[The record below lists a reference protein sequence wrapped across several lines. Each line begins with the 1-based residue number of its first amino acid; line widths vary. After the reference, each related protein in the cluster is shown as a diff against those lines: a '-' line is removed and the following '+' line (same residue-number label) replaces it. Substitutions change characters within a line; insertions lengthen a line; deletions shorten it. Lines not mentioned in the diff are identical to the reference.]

1 MAEAIKRRFFT
12 WKLLFRLMVVGSI
25 LGVIA
30 LIAFAIFMM
39 ALARTVPSVEKLAEY
54 NPPVTSRVHAGDGT
68 LIYEFADEHR
78 VFVPYEAIPEH
89 VVQAFVSAEDKKF
102 FRHNGI
108 DWLGMTRGVVN
119 TVRNKI
125 SGQGGMQGG
134 STITQQVAKNM
145 LLTRDQTVIRKL
157 KEAIV
162 ARRMEGAFPKE
173 HIIELYLN
181 EIYLGGR
188 SYGVGSAALNYFN
201 KSLPELDLS
210 EAAVLASL
218 PKFPGRVNPYTNPE
232 RVLQRRNYVLNR
244 MAEDGYIS
252 KEEAAEAKERPLT
265 TTRRLRG
272 PEYAAATYFVQE
284 LRKQLIE
291 TYGEEGL
298 EQGGFSIRTTIDTEL
313 QLAAQEALQIGLETY
328 DRRHDY
334 RGPVAS
340 LDADASDILEQL
352 SAVTLPGGYGTWE
365 SGMIVSKGERGATVL
380 LTDGQETRI
389 PPEDLE
395 WAESY
400 TRKQQGK
407 GLQRGDVIMVEVQRS
422 QLPPEE
428 VSPSIEGNASAD
440 DQTNPIPV
448 EPIMI
453 PAETAILRQVPDIDG
468 ALIALDPHTG
478 RVLALVGG
486 YSFFKSPFNRVTQ
499 ARRQPGSSFKP
510 FVYGAALEQG
520 YTPSSTILD
529 SPYVYYDEFTGDVW
543 KPENYAEG
551 RSYGEVT
558 MRLALEKSY
567 NQVTARIATDIGMEA
582 VSEFGERFGLYDRL
596 PPYPA
601 MSLGSGET
609 SPWRMAKAY
618 AAFVNGG
625 KEVTP
630 TLLDRIQ
637 DRQGNTLYKHDT
649 RECEGCLTQDWSGQR
664 PPILPDTREQLVD
677 PIIAYQ
683 IVHML
688 EGVVERGTGRR
699 AKRIGKPLAGKTG
712 TTNDYVDALFFGFS
726 PDLVVGIWTGFDE
739 PRTLGD
745 GEGGG
750 SVAGVVFTEFM
761 QRALEDEP
769 GLPFRI
775 PPGVR
780 LVEVDHITGGLPTL
794 QTEETI
800 IEAFRPGTEPGV
812 FFADASGLSVSG
824 GEGQSIFGGSTNSSI
839 FGTVPDVGDRIEDG
853 PVDEDTDSDLTET
866 PVDEDLSDIY

>member
-1 MAEAIKRRFFT
+1 MWAAIKQRVFT
-12 WKLLFRLMVVGSI
+12 WKFLLWTFLTGVGLAAI
-25 LGVIA
+25 VI
-30 LIAFAIFMM
+30 IAFMLWM
-39 ALARTVPSVEKLAEY
+39 AALGRTVPSVEKLSEY

-78 VFVPYEAIPEH
+78 VFIPYEAIPEH
-89 VVQAFVSAEDKKF
+89 VIHAFVSAEDKNF
-102 FRHNGI
+102 FTHGGV
-108 DWLGMTRGVVN
+108 DYLGMTRGVIN
-119 TVRNKI
+119 SIRNRI
-125 SGQGGMQGG
+125 SGSGGLQGG

-145 LLTRDQTVIRKL
+145 LLTRDQTIVRKA

-162 ARRMEGAFPKE
+162 SWRMEKAFSKE

-244 MAEDGYIS
+244 MVDDGYITV
-252 KEEAAEAKERPLT
+252 EQAAEAKAKPLT
-265 TTRRLRG
+265 TTKRLYG

-284 LRKQLIE
+284 LRKQLIDL
-291 TYGEEGL
+291 YGEEEL
-298 EQGGFSIRTTIDTEL
+298 EQGGLSIRTTIDTKL

-328 DRRHDY
+328 DRRHEY
-334 RGPVAS
+334 RGPLKS
-340 LDADASDILEQL
+340 LDPNDGDLMEQL
-352 SAVTLPGGYGTWE
+352 QAVTRPGGYGTWE
-365 SGMIVSKGERGATVL
+365 RALVSRVTENGASL
-380 LTDGQETRI
+380 ILDDGQTSSI
-389 PPEDLE
+389 PAEDTE
-395 WAESY
+395 WANTFVRENGR
-400 TRKQQGK
+400 T
-407 GLQRGDVIMVEVQRS
+407 GLRAGDVILAEVSRQAMS
-422 QLPPEE
+422 PEE
-428 VSPSIEGNASAD
+428 SIPTREGNTDEEGEAAE
-440 DQTNPIPV
+440 PV
-448 EPIMI
+448 LPIMVPVGQAKLKQI
-453 PAETAILRQVPDIDG
+453 PELEGAIV
-468 ALIALDPHTG
+468 ALDPHTG
-478 RVLALVGG
+478 RVLAMMGG

-499 ARRQPGSSFKP
+499 AQRQPGSSFKP
-510 FVYGAALEQG
+510 FVYGAALERG
-520 YTPSSTILD
+520 YTPSVRILD
-529 SPYVYYDEFTGDVW
+529 SPYVYYDEATGDVW

-551 RSYGEVT
+551 QSYGEVT
-558 MRLALEKSY
+558 MRVALEKSY
-567 NQVTARIATDIGMEA
+567 NQVTARVATDIGMEA
-582 VSEFGERFGLYDRL
+582 VSEFAERFGVYDRL

-609 SPWRMAKAY
+609 SPWRLSKAY

-630 TLLDRIQ
+630 TLLDRVQ
-637 DRQGNTLYKHDT
+637 DRRGVTLFKHDQRACDDCAAET
-649 RECEGCLTQDWSGQR
+649 WNGQA
-664 PPILPDTREQLVD
+664 PPILPDDRKQLVD

-699 AKRIGKPLAGKTG
+699 ARRVGKPLAGKTG

-726 PDLVVGIWTGFDE
+726 PDLVVGIWTGFDA

-761 QRALEDEP
+761 ERALAEEP
-769 GLPFRI
+769 SLPFRI

-780 LVEVDHITGGLPTL
+780 LVSVDARTGELPTFDS
-794 QTEETI
+794 QEI
-800 IEAFRPGTEPGV
+800 ILEAFRPGTEPGMA
-812 FFADASGLSVSG
+812 FSENTNLSLSGIGDA
-824 GEGQSIFGGSTNSSI
+824 SIFGQ
-839 FGTVPDVGDRIEDG
+839 GTPLEPQIDPETGEIAESDVIIDDI
-853 PVDEDTDSDLTET
+853 DED
-866 PVDEDLSDIY
+866 IY

>member
-1 MAEAIKRRFFT
+1 MAEAIKQRFFT
-12 WKLLFRLMVVGSI
+12 WKLLVRLTIVGVI

-30 LIAFAIFMM
+30 LIAFSIFMM

-54 NPPVTSRVHAGDGT
+54 NPPVTSRVHAGDGS

-78 VFVPYEAIPEH
+78 VFVPYEAIPDH

-108 DWLGMTRGVVN
+108 DWLGMTRGVIN
-119 TVRNKI
+119 TARNKI
-125 SGQGGMQGG
+125 TGRGGMQGG

-145 LLTRDQTVIRKL
+145 LLTRDQTIIRKL

-162 ARRMEGAFPKE
+162 ARRMESAFEKE

-244 MAEDGYIS
+244 MVEDGHIS
-252 KEEAAEAKERPLT
+252 EEAAEQAKQKPLT
-265 TTRRLRG
+265 TTPRLRG

-284 LRKQLIE
+284 LRKQLIDI
-291 TYGEEGL
+291 YGEEGL
-298 EQGGFSIRTTIDTEL
+298 EQGGFSIRTTIDTGL

-328 DRRHDY
+328 DRRYDY
-334 RGPVAS
+334 RGPVATI
-340 LDADASDILEQL
+340 DASGIDVLDQL
-352 SAVTLPGGYGTWE
+352 KAVRLPGGYGSWE
-365 SGMIVSKGERGATVL
+365 AGMVLGQGERGATIL
-380 LTDGQETRI
+380 LTDGAETRI

-395 WAESY
+395 WAQTFERRNRV
-400 TRKQQGK
+400 T
-407 GLQRGDVIMVEVQRS
+407 GLIIGDVVMVEVQRT
-422 QLPPEE
+422 QLPAEE
-428 VSPSIEGNASAD
+428 VSPSIEGEPSVDDVTESAIRKPLMIAS
-440 DQTNPIPV
+440 
-448 EPIMI
+448 
-453 PAETAILRQVPDIDG
+453 ETAILRQVPEIDG

-478 RVLALVGG
+478 RVLAMVGG

-510 FVYGAALEQG
+510 FVYAAALEQG

-529 SPYVYYDEFTGDVW
+529 SPYVYYDDSTGEVW

-558 MRLALEKSY
+558 MRLALEQSY
-567 NQVTARIATDIGMEA
+567 NQVTARIATDIGTET

-609 SPWRMAKAY
+609 TPWRMAKAY

-637 DRQGNTLYKHDT
+637 DRQGKTLYKHDV
-649 RECEGCLTQDWSGQR
+649 RDCLDCSVSGWSGQR
-664 PPILPDTREQLVD
+664 PPLLSDTGEQLVD

-688 EGVVERGTGRR
+688 EGVIERGTGRR
-699 AKRIGKPLAGKTG
+699 AKRVGKPLAGKTG

-726 PDLVVGIWTGFDE
+726 PDLVVGIWAGFDE
-739 PRTLGD
+739 PRSLGE

-769 GLPFRI
+769 ALPFRI

-780 LVEVDHITGGLPTL
+780 LVEVDRITGRLPTTQSDQVIL
-794 QTEETI
+794 
-800 IEAFRPGTEPGV
+800 EAFRPGTEPGLL
-812 FFADASGLSVSG
+812 FADSNALALSGTG
-824 GEGQSIFGGSTNSSI
+824 GDIIFSNDGTSSI
-839 FGTVPDVGDRIEDG
+839 FTTSVSTEADEQLDSFDFPER
-853 PVDEDTDSDLTET
+853 PVE
-866 PVDEDLSDIY
+866 EDLDDIY

>member
-1 MAEAIKRRFFT
+1 MWAAIKQRVFT
-12 WKLLFRLMVVGSI
+12 WKFLLWTFLA
-25 LGVIA
+25 GVA
-30 LIAFAIFMM
+30 LAVIMIIAFMLWM
-39 ALARTVPSVEKLAEY
+39 AALGRTVPSVEKLSEY

-78 VFVPYEAIPEH
+78 VFIPYEAIPEH
-89 VVQAFVSAEDKKF
+89 VIHAFVSAEDKNF
-102 FRHNGI
+102 FTHGGV
-108 DWLGMTRGVVN
+108 DYLGMTRGVIN
-119 TVRNKI
+119 SIRNRI
-125 SGQGGMQGG
+125 SGSGGLQGG

-145 LLTRDQTVIRKL
+145 LLTRDQTIVRKA

-162 ARRMEGAFPKE
+162 SWRMEKAFSKE

-244 MAEDGYIS
+244 MVDDGYITV
-252 KEEAAEAKERPLT
+252 EQAAEAKAKPLT
-265 TTRRLRG
+265 TTKRLYG

-284 LRKQLIE
+284 LRKQLIDL
-291 TYGEEGL
+291 YGEEEL
-298 EQGGFSIRTTIDTEL
+298 EQGGLSIRTTIDTKL

-328 DRRHDY
+328 DRRHEY
-334 RGPVAS
+334 RGPLKS
-340 LDADASDILEQL
+340 LDPNDGDLMEQL
-352 SAVTLPGGYGTWE
+352 QAVTRPGGYGTWE
-365 SGMIVSKGERGATVL
+365 RALVSRVTENGASL
-380 LTDGQETRI
+380 ILDDGQTSSI
-389 PPEDLE
+389 PAEDTE
-395 WAESY
+395 WANTFVRENGR
-400 TRKQQGK
+400 T
-407 GLQRGDVIMVEVQRS
+407 GLRAGDVILAEVSRQAMS
-422 QLPPEE
+422 PEE
-428 VSPSIEGNASAD
+428 SIPTREGNTDEESEAAE
-440 DQTNPIPV
+440 PV
-448 EPIMI
+448 LPIMVPVGQAKLKQI
-453 PAETAILRQVPDIDG
+453 PELEGAIV
-468 ALIALDPHTG
+468 ALDPHTG
-478 RVLALVGG
+478 RVLAMMGG

-499 ARRQPGSSFKP
+499 AQRQPGSSFKP
-510 FVYGAALEQG
+510 FVYGAALERG
-520 YTPSSTILD
+520 YTPSVRILD
-529 SPYVYYDEFTGDVW
+529 SPYVYYDEATGDVW

-551 RSYGEVT
+551 QSYGEVT
-558 MRLALEKSY
+558 MRVALEKSY
-567 NQVTARIATDIGMEA
+567 NQVTARVATDIGMEA
-582 VSEFGERFGLYDRL
+582 VSEFAERFGVYDRL

-609 SPWRMAKAY
+609 SPWRLSKAY

-630 TLLDRIQ
+630 TLLDRVQ
-637 DRQGNTLYKHDT
+637 DRRGVTLFKHDQRACDDCT
-649 RECEGCLTQDWSGQR
+649 AETWNGQA
-664 PPILPDTREQLVD
+664 PPILPDDRKQLVD

-699 AKRIGKPLAGKTG
+699 ARRVGKPLAGKTG

-726 PDLVVGIWTGFDE
+726 PDLVVGIWTGFDA

-761 QRALEDEP
+761 ERALAEEP
-769 GLPFRI
+769 SLPFRI

-780 LVEVDHITGGLPTL
+780 LVSVDARTGELPTFDS
-794 QTEETI
+794 QEI
-800 IEAFRPGTEPGV
+800 ILEAFRPGTEPGMA
-812 FFADASGLSVSG
+812 FSENTNLSLSGIGDA
-824 GEGQSIFGGSTNSSI
+824 SIFGQ
-839 FGTVPDVGDRIEDG
+839 GTPLEPQIDPETGEIAESDVIIDDI
-853 PVDEDTDSDLTET
+853 DED
-866 PVDEDLSDIY
+866 IY

>member
-1 MAEAIKRRFFT
+1 MWAAIKQRVFT
-12 WKLLFRLMVVGSI
+12 WKFLLWTFLA
-25 LGVIA
+25 GVA
-30 LIAFAIFMM
+30 LAVIMIIAFMLWM
-39 ALARTVPSVEKLAEY
+39 AALGRTVPSVEKLSEY

-78 VFVPYEAIPEH
+78 VFIPYEAIPEH
-89 VVQAFVSAEDKKF
+89 VIHAFVSAEDKNF
-102 FRHNGI
+102 FTHGGV
-108 DWLGMTRGVVN
+108 DYLGMTRGVIN
-119 TVRNKI
+119 SIRNRI
-125 SGQGGMQGG
+125 SGSGGLQGG

-145 LLTRDQTVIRKL
+145 LLTRDQTIVRKA

-162 ARRMEGAFPKE
+162 SWRMEKAFSKE

-244 MAEDGYIS
+244 MVDDGYITV
-252 KEEAAEAKERPLT
+252 EQAAEAKAKPLT
-265 TTRRLRG
+265 TTKRLYG

-284 LRKQLIE
+284 LRKQLIDL
-291 TYGEEGL
+291 YGEEEL
-298 EQGGFSIRTTIDTEL
+298 EQGGLSIRTTIDTKL

-328 DRRHDY
+328 DRRHEY
-334 RGPVAS
+334 RGPLKS
-340 LDADASDILEQL
+340 LDPNDGDLMEQL
-352 SAVTLPGGYGTWE
+352 QAVTRPGGYGTWE
-365 SGMIVSKGERGATVL
+365 RALVSRVTENGASL
-380 LTDGQETRI
+380 ILDDGQTSSI
-389 PPEDLE
+389 PAEDTE
-395 WAESY
+395 WANTFVRENGR
-400 TRKQQGK
+400 T
-407 GLQRGDVIMVEVQRS
+407 GLRAGDVILAEVSRQAMS
-422 QLPPEE
+422 PEE
-428 VSPSIEGNASAD
+428 SIPTREGNPDEEGEAAE
-440 DQTNPIPV
+440 PV
-448 EPIMI
+448 LPIMVPVGQAKLKQI
-453 PAETAILRQVPDIDG
+453 PELEGAIV
-468 ALIALDPHTG
+468 ALDPHTG
-478 RVLALVGG
+478 RVLAMMGG

-499 ARRQPGSSFKP
+499 AQRQPGSSFKP
-510 FVYGAALEQG
+510 FVYGAALERG
-520 YTPSSTILD
+520 YTPSVRILD
-529 SPYVYYDEFTGDVW
+529 SPYVYYDEATGDVW

-551 RSYGEVT
+551 QSYGEVT
-558 MRLALEKSY
+558 MRVALEKSY
-567 NQVTARIATDIGMEA
+567 NQVTARVATDIGMEA
-582 VSEFGERFGLYDRL
+582 VSEFAERFGVYDRL

-609 SPWRMAKAY
+609 SPWRLSKAY

-630 TLLDRIQ
+630 TLLDRVQ
-637 DRQGNTLYKHDT
+637 DRRGVTLFKHDQRACDDCAAET
-649 RECEGCLTQDWSGQR
+649 WNGQA
-664 PPILPDTREQLVD
+664 PPILPDDRKQLVD

-699 AKRIGKPLAGKTG
+699 ARRVGKPLAGKTG

-726 PDLVVGIWTGFDE
+726 PDLVVGIWTGFDA

-761 QRALEDEP
+761 ERALAEEP
-769 GLPFRI
+769 SLPFRI

-780 LVEVDHITGGLPTL
+780 LVSVDARTGELPTFDS
-794 QTEETI
+794 QEI
-800 IEAFRPGTEPGV
+800 ILEAFRPGTEPGMA
-812 FFADASGLSVSG
+812 FSENTNLSLSGIGDA
-824 GEGQSIFGGSTNSSI
+824 SIFGQ
-839 FGTVPDVGDRIEDG
+839 GTPLEPQIDPETGEIAESDVIIDDI
-853 PVDEDTDSDLTET
+853 DED
-866 PVDEDLSDIY
+866 IY

>member
-1 MAEAIKRRFFT
+1 MWQAVKQRVFT
-12 WKLLFRLMVVGSI
+12 WKFLIWTVLTGVVLFLI
-25 LGVIA
+25 AVIA
-30 LIAFAIFMM
+30 FMIWM
-39 ALARTVPSVEKLAEY
+39 AALGRTVPSVQKLAEY

-102 FRHNGI
+102 FTHGGL
-108 DWLGMTRGVVN
+108 DYVGMLRGVLN
-119 TVRNKI
+119 TVKNKI
-125 SGQGGMQGG
+125 SGNGGMQGG

-145 LLTRDQTVIRKL
+145 LLTNDQTIVRKA

-162 ARRMEGAFPKE
+162 ARRMEKAFSKE

-232 RVLQRRNYVLNR
+232 RVLIRRDYVLNR
-244 MAEDGYIS
+244 MALDGYITQ
-252 KEEAAEAKERPLT
+252 EQADEAKLKPLT
-265 TTRRLRG
+265 TTKRLRG

-284 LRKQLIE
+284 LRRELIDQ
-291 TYGEEGL
+291 YGEEEL
-298 EQGGFSIRTTIDTEL
+298 EQGGFSIRTTIDTRL
-313 QLAAQEALQIGLETY
+313 QLAAQDALQFGLETY

-334 RGPVAS
+334 RGPLKT
-340 LDADASDILEQL
+340 LDAGAVDVLTQL
-352 SAVTLPGGYGTWE
+352 NAITLPGGYGSWE
-365 SGMIVSKGERGATVL
+365 RAMVQSRNDRGARL
-380 LTDGQETRI
+380 MLSDGAETSI
-389 PPEDLE
+389 PIEDIE
-395 WAESY
+395 WAETY
-400 TRKQQGK
+400 VRPGGGT
-407 GLQRGDVIMVEVQRS
+407 GLRSGDVIFAKVTRTM
-422 QLPPEE
+422 LNAEE
-428 VSPSIEGNASAD
+428 SAAGIEGEAADD
-440 DQTNPIPV
+440 DQTSAPA
-448 EPIMI
+448 EPIMVPTGQAELKQI
-453 PAETAILRQVPDIDG
+453 PELDG
-468 ALIALDPHTG
+468 ALVAIDPHTG
-478 RVLALVGG
+478 RVLAMMGG
-486 YSFFKSPFNRVTQ
+486 YSFFKSSFNRVTQ

-520 YTPSSTILD
+520 YTPATLILD
-529 SPYVYYDEFTGDVW
+529 SPYVYYDEHTGEVW
-543 KPENYAEG
+543 KPTNYSEG

-558 MRLALEKSY
+558 MRTALEKSY
-567 NQVTARIATDIGMEA
+567 NQVTARVATDIGMEA
-582 VSEFGERFGLYDRL
+582 VSEFAERFGVYDNL

-630 TLLDRIQ
+630 TLLDRVQ
-637 DRQGNTLYKHDT
+637 DRQGNTLYRHDQ
-649 RECEGCLTQDWSGQR
+649 RVCEGCTAPSWNGEG
-664 PPILPDTREQLVD
+664 PPRLADGRQQLVD

-699 AKRIGKPLAGKTG
+699 ARRVGKPLAGKTG
-712 TTNDYVDALFFGFS
+712 TTNDYIDALFYGFS
-726 PDLVVGIWTGFDE
+726 PDLVVGIWMGFDE
-739 PRTLGD
+739 PKTLGEN
-745 GEGGG
+745 EGGG

-761 QRALEDEP
+761 ERALEDKP
-769 GLPFRI
+769 AIPFRI

-780 LVEVDHITGGLPTL
+780 LVSIDAQTGALPTFDSSTVIL
-794 QTEETI
+794 
-800 IEAFRPGTEPGV
+800 EAFRPGTEPGLA
-812 FFADASGLSVSG
+812 FFEDSGLSLSG
-824 GEGQSIFGGSTNSSI
+824 TGSRVFGAPTEPDIDPDTGEII
-839 FGTVPDVGDRIEDG
+839 IDDVNDC
-853 PVDEDTDSDLTET
+853 
-866 PVDEDLSDIY
+866 DILNDIC

>member
-1 MAEAIKRRFFT
+1 MWAAIKQRVFT
-12 WKLLFRLMVVGSI
+12 WKFLIWTGLVGVAFAAI
-25 LGVIA
+25 VI
-30 LIAFAIFMM
+30 IAFMIWM
-39 ALARTVPSVEKLAEY
+39 AALGRTVPSVEKLSEY

-78 VFVPYEAIPEH
+78 VFIPYEAIPEH
-89 VVQAFVSAEDKKF
+89 VIHAFVSAEDKNF
-102 FRHNGI
+102 FSHGGV
-108 DWLGMTRGVVN
+108 DYLGMTRGVIN
-119 TVRNKI
+119 SIRNRL
-125 SGQGGMQGG
+125 SGSGGLQGG

-145 LLTRDQTVIRKL
+145 LLTRDQTIVRKA

-162 ARRMEGAFPKE
+162 SWRMEKAFTKE

-244 MAEDGYIS
+244 MVDDGYITV
-252 KEEAAEAKERPLT
+252 EQATEAKEKPLT
-265 TTRRLRG
+265 TTKRLYG

-284 LRKQLIE
+284 LRKQLIDL
-291 TYGEEGL
+291 YGEEEL
-298 EQGGFSIRTTIDTEL
+298 EQGGLSIRTTIDTKL

-328 DRRHDY
+328 DRRHEY
-334 RGPVAS
+334 RGPLKS
-340 LDADASDILEQL
+340 LDPNDGDLMEQL
-352 SAVTLPGGYGTWE
+352 KTVTRPGGYGTWE
-365 SGMIVSKGERGATVL
+365 RALVSRVTENGASL
-380 LTDGQETRI
+380 ILDDGQTSSI
-389 PPEDLE
+389 PAEDTE
-395 WAESY
+395 WAN
-400 TRKQQGK
+400 TFVRDNGRT
-407 GLQRGDVIMVEVQRS
+407 GLRAGDVILAEVSRQAMS
-422 QLPPEE
+422 PEE
-428 VSPSIEGNASAD
+428 STPTREGNTDEEGEAAE
-440 DQTNPIPV
+440 PV
-448 EPIMI
+448 LPIMVPVGQAKLKQI
-453 PAETAILRQVPDIDG
+453 PELEGAIV
-468 ALIALDPHTG
+468 ALDPHTG
-478 RVLALVGG
+478 RVLAMMGG

-499 ARRQPGSSFKP
+499 AQRQPGSSFKP
-510 FVYGAALEQG
+510 FVYGAALERG
-520 YTPSSTILD
+520 YTPSVRILD
-529 SPYVYYDEFTGDVW
+529 SPYVYYDEATGDVW

-551 RSYGEVT
+551 QSYGEVT
-558 MRLALEKSY
+558 MRVALEKSY
-567 NQVTARIATDIGMEA
+567 NQVTARVATDIGMEA
-582 VSEFGERFGLYDRL
+582 VSEFAERFGVYDRL

-609 SPWRMAKAY
+609 SPWRLSKAY

-630 TLLDRIQ
+630 TLLDRVQ
-637 DRQGNTLYKHDT
+637 DRRGVTLFKHDQ
-649 RECEGCLTQDWSGQR
+649 RECDGCTAEAWQGQA
-664 PPILPDTREQLVD
+664 PPILPDDRKQLVD

-699 AKRIGKPLAGKTG
+699 ARRVGKPLAGKTG

-726 PDLVVGIWTGFDE
+726 PDLVVGIWTGFDT

-761 QRALEDEP
+761 ERALVEEP
-769 GLPFRI
+769 SLPFRI

-780 LVEVDHITGGLPTL
+780 LVSVDARTGEMPTF
-794 QTEETI
+794 ETQEI
-800 IEAFRPGTEPGV
+800 ILEAFRPGTEPGMA
-812 FFADASGLSVSG
+812 FSENTNLSLSGIG
-824 GEGQSIFGGSTNSSI
+824 DSSI
-839 FGTVPDVGDRIEDG
+839 FGRGTPLEPQIDPETGEIAESDVIIDDI
-853 PVDEDTDSDLTET
+853 DED
-866 PVDEDLSDIY
+866 IY